1 MALAF
6 YGLLF
11 MTFMA
16 FFYLFYLVF
25 VSDRVMVKQR
35 LTDVRGSD
43 YQESEELNES
53 SPFSKRVIRPAYN
66 RVLEFVGRVAP
77 SSIRTEYDTLLNTS
91 GLSQRMTYM
100 NLIMIQFMLA
110 LLLMV
115 AFVYVSATR
124 SVQYRGFLVAVMGFM
139 GFYVPIL
146 FIRQKA
152 KQRKEQIQN
161 GLPSFLDLVYVTVEA
176 GLSFDMA
183 IHRTMAQMKGPLVE
197 EFNRTMEEIRHGR
210 DRSTALKAMANRT
223 QVDDVNT
230 FVSSIVQAEELGANI
245 GNVLRIQSTTM
256 RRVRKQRAEE
266 KAAKIPTKMTFPLVL
281 LMFPSMFIVILGPA
295 IINIMDNLM
304 N

>member
-16 FFYLFYLVF
+16 FFYLFYLLF

-43 YQESEELNES
+43 YQESEELSES

-115 AFVYVSATR
+115 AFVYVSATQ
-124 SVQYRGFLVAVMGFM
+124 SVQYRGLLIVVMGFM
-139 GFYVPIL
+139 GFYMPVL

-183 IHRTMAQMKGPLVE
+183 IHRTMEQMKGPLVE
-197 EFNRTMEEIRHGR
+197 EFNRTMAEIRHGR

-245 GNVLRIQSTTM
+245 GNVLRIQSMTM
-256 RRVRKQRAEE
+256 RKMRKQRAEE